1 MDDEDS
7 ERVWHGNGS
16 VDPVIDAQNVPVNNS
31 SDITVTSQYTDKK
44 FFYFKSSPISSTIT
58 KESTIL
64 EGSAASLSASVWSE
78 RQDIHNGE
86 SDFDELEHK
95 ALTRILDLRPSVS

>member
-44 FFYFKSSPISSTIT
+44 FFILSRLLLARRSRKRALSSKDPQ
-58 KESTIL
+58 L
-64 EGSAASLSASVWSE
+64 L
-78 RQDIHNGE
+78 
-86 SDFDELEHK
+86 
-95 ALTRILDLRPSVS
+95 